1 MLVFRWIQMAE
12 NGRTKFLGQEVLSR
26 CLKKYFYKFYK
37 CSSIFQLMFGVPNCN
52 PYKSK
57 SKQYQSNIKMNRRGR
72 TANYSPNQWRL
83 FEVVKIACQ
92 KTVEP
97 NSIIYNHTTFHQL
110 LKTFSPAIS
119 SVFLL
124 QKMFPLQK
132 HAAAKGQENF
142 VDLPRSWPC
151 HQFVSRGP

>member
-1 MLVFRWIQMAE
+1 MAE

-26 CLKKYFYKFYK
+26 CLKKYFYKY
-37 CSSIFQLMFGVPNCN
+37 SSIFQLMFGVPNCN

-92 KTVEP
+92 KIVEP
-97 NSIIYNHTTFHQL
+97 NSIIL
-110 LKTFSPAIS
+110 
-119 SVFLL
+119 
-124 QKMFPLQK
+124 
-132 HAAAKGQENF
+132 
-142 VDLPRSWPC
+142 
-151 HQFVSRGP
+151 

>member
-1 MLVFRWIQMAE
+1 MAE

-26 CLKKYFYKFYK
+26 CLKKYFYK

-83 FEVVKIACQ
+83 FEIVKTACQ
-92 KTVEP
+92 KIVQP
-97 NSIIYNHTTFHQL
+97 NSIIY
-110 LKTFSPAIS
+110 IYYI
-119 SVFLL
+119 
-124 QKMFPLQK
+124 
-132 HAAAKGQENF
+132 
-142 VDLPRSWPC
+142 
-151 HQFVSRGP
+151 